1 MGFQLKATAQYTPR
15 NDVGQFIAQR
25 ITPAVMAATEEAAGV
40 VLVEAQAIVPVRTGA
55 LRDSGKVGEAREVN
69 GRATAEVIFTEPYS
83 AYVEMG
89 TGIRGSQ
96 SPGAGPYPYN
106 PAWPGMAAQPYLR
119 PALDTARQEMLGI
132 YQLRLAA

>member
-15 NDVGQFIAQR
+15 NDIGQFIAQR
-25 ITPAVMAATEEAAGV
+25 ITPAVMAATEEAATV
-40 VLVEAQAIVPVRTGA
+40 VLVEAQAIVPVDTGA
-55 LRDSGKVGEAREVN
+55 LRDSGKVGEAQVVN
-69 GRATAEVIFTEPYS
+69 SRAIADVSFTAPYA
-83 AYVEMG
+83 AYVEYG

-96 SPGAGPYPYN
+96 SPGAGPFPYN

-119 PALDTARQEMLGI
+119 PALDTARAEMLGI